1 MDLRRG
7 MTLIELLVVIAIIGV
22 LVALLLPAV
31 QAARGAAARM
41 QCSNHLKQ
49 NTLAVLLYH
58 DTFRALPVAS
68 WPGWPSSTAWFGYV
82 DWSNNTV
89 DSTGGSLAPFIEQNQ
104 AVFRCPSM
112 ESGIT
117 QLYGGHTGGYAYN
130 LNLGCTLY
138 PPPSYSPRVVT
149 RNLAYFPSTSR
160 TLVFSDSARIQL
172 PWAGDPVLKATE
184 NMYLQGPEDYDLY
197 TAPGTH
203 FRHARVANVSYL
215 DGHVDAFS
223 PANVPLPSYWPQDA
237 KDLAARLVIGYVSDR
252 SVELYRPY

>member
-1 MDLRRG
+1 

-130 LNLGCTLY
+130 LNLGCTMY
-138 PPPSYSPRVVT
+138 PPPSYSPTGRHPESGLLPQHQPYAGLQRFGEDPTAVV
-149 RNLAYFPSTSR
+149 RRSR
-160 TLVFSDSARIQL
+160 
-172 PWAGDPVLKATE
+172 P
-184 NMYLQGPEDYDLY
+184 QGHGEHVS
-197 TAPGTH
+197 PGTGRLRPVH
-203 FRHARVANVSYL
+203 GSGHALPPRPRRERVLSWMAMSMRL
-215 DGHVDAFS
+215 S
-223 PANVPLPSYWPQDA
+223 PANVPLPGYWPQDA
-237 KDLAARLVIGYVSDR
+237 KDLAARLVIDYLSDR

>member
-1 MDLRRG
+1 MSRAARIFVGAQGTECDSPTRPELYSQTSAHQVVPWTPRSLASVRRAERAPHGALPPLARIRHAAVYPRRG

-68 WPGWPSSTAWFGYV
+68 WPGWPSSAAWFGYV
-82 DWSNNTV
+82 DWSKNTV

-130 LNLGCTLY
+130 LNLGCTIY
-138 PPPSYSPRVVT
+138 PPPSYSPQVVT

-172 PWAGDPVLKATE
+172 PWSGDPGP
-184 NMYLQGPEDYDLY
+184 QG
-197 TAPGTH
+197 H
-203 FRHARVANVSYL
+203 
-215 DGHVDAFS
+215 
-223 PANVPLPSYWPQDA
+223 
-237 KDLAARLVIGYVSDR
+237 
-252 SVELYRPY
+252 